1 MIKLMLL
8 GLLQQRDLTGY
19 EIIQYLKLSH
29 AESWAGIKI
38 GSIYYALNKMEESEL
53 IKVQC
58 IENIGN
64 RSRTFYSITEKGEDF
79 FETELEDILS
89 KVDLNFPNSLYTAVT
104 FLGKLPYEK
113 AINAI
118 NIHIKNLEKEL
129 LNWKAAEKAKEK
141 VQSKPLPSYMKAL
154 LKNGCTHIEV
164 NIEFLKEIKE
174 LLHKE
179 SFEVHLPP
187 LNKIGKGEKDYES

>member
-8 GLLQQRDLTGY
+8 GLLQQRNLTGY
-19 EIIQYLKLSH
+19 EIIQYLNLSH

-38 GSIYYALNKMEESEL
+38 GSIYYALNKMEENEL
-53 IKVQC
+53 IKVES

-64 RSRTFYSITEKGEDF
+64 RSRTIYSITEKGEHF
-79 FETELEDILS
+79 FERKLEDTLS
-89 KVDLNFPNSLYTAVT
+89 EVDLNFPNSLYTAVT
-104 FLGKLPYEK
+104 FLGELPYEK
-113 AINAI
+113 AKKAIDVHIN
-118 NIHIKNLEKEL
+118 NLEKEL
-129 LNWKAAEKAKEK
+129 KSWKAAEKAKEK
-141 VQSKPLPSYMKAL
+141 VQSKTLPNYMKAL

-174 LLHKE
+174 LLSKE

-187 LNKIGKGEKDYES
+187 LNKIEKGEKNYES